1 MLGLSRML
9 NGFGLVLAAVNKIQ
23 TYDGSLAQVEL
34 CLDLGFNR
42 YVNTTTGVRQS
53 VQQIK
58 QINNQEI
65 YSASVGVLRNPE

>member
-1 MLGLSRML
+1 ML
-9 NGFGLVLAAVNKIQ
+9 NGFFLAAVNKIQ
-23 TYDGSLAQVEL
+23 TYDRSLAEVEL

-42 YVNTTTGVRQS
+42 YVNTTAAVTQS

-65 YSASVGVLRNPE
+65 YSGLA